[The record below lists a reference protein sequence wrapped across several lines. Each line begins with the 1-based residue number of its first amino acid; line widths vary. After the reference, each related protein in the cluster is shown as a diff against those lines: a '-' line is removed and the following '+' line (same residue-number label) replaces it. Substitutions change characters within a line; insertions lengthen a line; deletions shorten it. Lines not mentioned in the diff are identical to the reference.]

1 MSGSINKIL
10 NDALDQ
16 TILTES
22 GENFQ
27 KPMSAEDKQRELYA
41 RTGTPGKIGSQN
53 KGMPTL
59 KSQTAALKAQDTAY
73 SDPNNLTEPGGTPLA
88 KGTDWAKYGKYG
100 GIGLAGIGA
109 GIGAVM
115 LAKKLRAKK
124 KAADAKAAKKAK
136 K

>member
-16 TILTES
+16 TILTEQNA
-22 GENFQ
+22 GD
-27 KPMSAEDKQRELYA
+27 MVAAEKDLDSRNGQVA
-41 RTGTPGKIGSQN
+41 NINDPTGTDA
-53 KGMPTL
+53 
-59 KSQTAALKAQDTAY
+59 KS
-73 SDPNNLTEPGGTPLA
+73 
-88 KGTDWAKYGKYG
+88 GTDWAKYGKYG

-124 KAADAKAAKKAK
+124 KAADAKKAK

>member
-16 TILTES
+16 TILNETELTEVFQGKAS
-22 GENFQ
+22 KASVDERIAAQAAAEEAKNAPSTIGANFQ
-27 KPMSAEDKQRELYA
+27 RPASPENVATRERAQRTSAGTETWGDKLKNASENPWVQ
-41 RTGTPGKIGSQN
+41 GS
-53 KGMPTL
+53 
-59 KSQTAALKAQDTAY
+59 AA
-73 SDPNNLTEPGGTPLA
+73 
-88 KGTDWAKYGKYG
+88 
-100 GIGLAGIGA
+100 GIAGIGA

-124 KAADAKAAKKAK
+124 KAAAAKKAK

>member
-16 TILTES
+16 TILNETE
-22 GENFQ
+22 
-27 KPMSAEDKQRELYA
+27 
-41 RTGTPGKIGSQN
+41 
-53 KGMPTL
+53 
-59 KSQTAALKAQDTAY
+59 
-73 SDPNNLTEPGGTPLA
+73 LTEVTGQADADRAAANTAKEMAASALARQQLKKAAAGPDTGGGMIPGP
-88 KGTDWAKYGKYG
+88 DYAKYGKYG
-100 GIGLAGIGA
+100 LYGLGGIGA

-124 KAADAKAAKKAK
+124 KAADAKKAK